1 MTTPSIF
8 AIVPAAGIGS
18 RMGADK
24 PKQYLQL
31 ASQSVIEHTLS
42 KLLKVAEIKKIIVC
56 LSSDDGFF
64 KTLACASDERIVMV
78 EGGATRSES
87 VSNGL
92 NWLKVEGYCDSWAL
106 VHDAAR
112 PCVNPSRIKSLINQ
126 CITQNVGGIL
136 AVPMSNTLRRVT
148 KESLG
153 KTETVSRENIWAA
166 HTPQLFRVSELL
178 ESLNVAASK
187 NIEVTDEASAIEV
200 TGGQV
205 LMIEDETTNIKV
217 TRPEDLAIA
226 SLILNA
232 QQQEL
237 L

>member
-31 ASQSVIEHTLS
+31 AGQSVIEHTLS
-42 KLLKVAEIKKIIVC
+42 KLLQVTEIERIIVC
-56 LSSDDGFF
+56 LAPDDDIFT
-64 KTLACASDERIVMV
+64 TLPCASEKRIVLV

-87 VSNGL
+87 VNNGL
-92 NWLKVEGYCDSWAL
+92 SWLEAEGHNDAWAL

-112 PCVNPSRIKSLINQ
+112 PCVNPSLIKALIKQ
-126 CITQNVGGIL
+126 CTAQNAGGIL
-136 AVPMSNTLRRVT
+136 AVPMANTLRRVNS
-148 KESLG
+148 EEQG

-166 HTPQLFRVSELL
+166 HTPQLFRVGELSAGL
-178 ESLNVAASK
+178 SLAAAK
-187 NIEVTDEASAIEV
+187 NIEVTDEASAIESA
-200 TGGQV
+200 GGKV
-205 LMIEDETTNIKV
+205 LMVEDETTNIKV

-232 QQQEL
+232 QEQEL

>member
-31 ASQSVIEHTLS
+31 AGRSVIEHTLS
-42 KLLKVAEIKKIIVC
+42 KLLQVNEIEKIIVC
-56 LSSDDGFF
+56 LAPDDEIF
-64 KTLACASDERIVMV
+64 KTLLCASEKRIILV

-87 VSNGL
+87 VCSGL
-92 NWLKVEGYCDSWAL
+92 NWLKADGHRDAWAL

-112 PCVNPSRIKSLINQ
+112 PCVNPSRIKALIKQCINQ
-126 CITQNVGGIL
+126 NAGGIL
-136 AVPMSNTLRRVT
+136 AVPMANTLRRVNG
-148 KESLG
+148 EVLG

-166 HTPQLFRVSELL
+166 HTPQLFRVGELSDGL
-178 ESLNVAASK
+178 CFAAAK
-187 NIEVTDEASAIEV
+187 NIAVTDEASAIESA
-200 TGGQV
+200 GGKV
-205 LMIEDETTNIKV
+205 LMIEDDTTNIKV
-217 TRPEDLAIA
+217 TRPEDLVIA

>member
-31 ASQSVIEHTLS
+31 AGRSVIEHTLS
-42 KLLKVAEIKKIIVC
+42 KLLQVAEIKKIIVC
-56 LSSDDGFF
+56 LAPDDEIF
-64 KTLACASDERIVMV
+64 KTLPCASEKRIILV

-87 VSNGL
+87 VNNGL
-92 NWLKVEGYCDSWAL
+92 NCLKAEGHIDAWAL

-112 PCVNPSRIKSLINQ
+112 PCVNSSRIKALIEQ
-126 CITQNVGGIL
+126 CTAQNAGGIL
-136 AVPMSNTLRRVT
+136 AVPMANTLHRVNS
-148 KESLG
+148 EEQG

-166 HTPQLFRVSELL
+166 HTPQLFRVGELSDGL
-178 ESLNVAASK
+178 SFAAAK
-187 NIEVTDEASAIEV
+187 NIEVTDEASAIEAA
-200 TGGQV
+200 GGKV
-205 LMIEDETTNIKV
+205 LMVEDETTNIKV
-217 TRPEDLAIA
+217 TRPEDLVIA

-232 QQQEL
+232 QAQDL